1 MHNYPIENCLNFN
14 FVQEKFDKTHIKN
27 VLNQIKSK
35 NLIIYLISETYDSD
49 YELDESSSDKESDD
63 DEKYKKI
70 KIRKIK
76 N

>member
-1 MHNYPIENCLNFN
+1 
-14 FVQEKFDKTHIKN
+14 
-27 VLNQIKSK
+27 
-35 NLIIYLISETYDSD
+35 LIIYLISETYDSD
-49 YELDESSSDKESDD
+49 YELDESSSDKGSDD